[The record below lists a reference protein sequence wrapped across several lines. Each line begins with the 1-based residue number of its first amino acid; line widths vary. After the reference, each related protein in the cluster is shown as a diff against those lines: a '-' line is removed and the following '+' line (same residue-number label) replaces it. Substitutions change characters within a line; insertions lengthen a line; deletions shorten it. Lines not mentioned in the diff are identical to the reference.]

1 MIDGSE
7 KRKRELA
14 FELQSSCVFQKRSKS
29 SDVFEQV
36 NRKWAFLK

>member
-7 KRKRELA
+7 IRKSELA
-14 FELQSSCVFQKRSKS
+14 FELESSRVFEKRSKS

-36 NRKWAFLK
+36 NRK